1 MVFNLG
7 ELFCGPCGLVWGAI
21 RTNLRGQS
29 DNSNCKQVAI
39 GNYVNLTSTDIVG
52 VKKWCREQKPHWGNG
67 LLVVFE
73 KYYQLHRDVCNAFI
87 NNLEKVI
94 ARCEQEIVTAMK
106 VK

>member
-1 MVFNLG
+1 MVFDLG
-7 ELFCGPCGLVWGAI
+7 ELFCGPDGLACGAI

-39 GNYVNLTSTDIVG
+39 GNYVNLTSTDFVG
-52 VKKWCREQKPHWGNG
+52 VKQWYRKQKPHWGNG

-73 KYYQLHRDVCNAFI
+73 KYYQLHRDVCDAFI

-94 ARCEQEIVTAMK
+94 ARCEQEIGTTKK